1 MKIVVMFS
9 TKGGVGK
16 STMTASF
23 GSVLN
28 LENRKV
34 VSMDCDPNNTL
45 KYHYGLS
52 QNHSLGHAL
61 LGLTNLPISSS
72 IHQLSTGEK
81 VIPFGDL
88 NESELAEYEKK
99 LIEDPNYL
107 KKQIASLQLNED
119 EILLLDAPSG
129 SSVFAQ
135 QVLNAANITVLVML
149 PDAASYLTLEKSLK
163 LINKHCDRTDYIGT
177 MFLVNQVHRNYE
189 LNSDVFDILQHQ
201 LQNHIIVEIHQ
212 DQAVAE
218 SLANGTNILK
228 HSPQSLATEDFV
240 DAAQTLESYLLGN

>member
-1 MKIVVMFS
+1 MFS

-16 STMTASF
+16 STVTSNF
-23 GSVLN
+23 GSVMN

-52 QNHSLGHAL
+52 QNYSEGHAL
-61 LGLTNLPISSS
+61 LGLNNSPISSCV
-72 IHQLSTGEK
+72 HQISTGEK
-81 VIPFGDL
+81 IIPFGNL
-88 NESELAEYEKK
+88 TEAELVAYEKK
-99 LIEDPNYL
+99 LLEDPYFL
-107 KKQIASLQLNED
+107 KKQIASLQLKDN

-129 SSVFAQ
+129 SSIFTQ
-135 QVLNAANITVLVML
+135 QVLNAANISVLVML
-149 PDAASYLTLEKSLK
+149 PDAASYLTLERSLK
-163 LINKHCDRTDYIGT
+163 LINKHCGGKDYIGT
-177 MFLVNQVHRNYE
+177 MFLVNQVHRNFE
-189 LNSDVFDILQHQ
+189 LNSDVFDMLQYQ

-218 SLANGTNILK
+218 SLANGMNILK
-228 HSPQSLATEDFV
+228 YAPQSLATEDFI